1 MKKIIGMLFVITCL
15 TVTTVQAQRVQW
27 GAKAGWNLSNPSF
40 SDDDA
45 QPYKTGKKVGYYIGP
60 TVDISLPLGG
70 LGVDASV
77 LFSQRNVRGGE
88 YSTKIKTLKQ
98 TGIEIPINLKYN
110 FDVNDYVDL
119 FLFSGPNLYFD
130 FAGDSKKKTYMH
142 VFKKNSPQL
151 GLNIGAGVKVIDHVV
166 FSFNYVLPFSKTAEY
181 NHYSYKTRTWQVG
194 LGYLF

>member
-1 MKKIIGMLFVITCL
+1 MKKIIGILFVVTCL
-15 TVTTVQAQRVQW
+15 TATVQAQRVQW

-45 QPYKTGKKVGYYIGP
+45 QAYKTGKKVGYYIGP

-88 YSTKIKTLKQ
+88 WSTKIKTLKQ

-110 FDVNDYVDL
+110 FDVNEYVDI
-119 FLFSGPNLYFD
+119 FVFSGPNLYLD
-130 FAGDSKKKTYMH
+130 FASDNKKKTYMH
-142 VFKKNSPQL
+142 VFEKKSPQL
-151 GLNIGAGVKVIDHVV
+151 GLNIGAGVKVIDHVL
-166 FSFNYVLPFSKTAEY
+166 FSFNSVLPFSKTAEY
-181 NHYSYKTRTWQVG
+181 SNYSYKTRTWQVG